1 MTGRSRD
8 DDDAATVAQDGIA
21 PAPAPATASSESET
35 PTRTAMG
42 LPARPRKTK
51 VVLPRGTTIGRYML
65 LEPVGEGGM
74 GVVYRAFDPELDR
87 SVAVKLIRSAEGTDE
102 ARARLLREAQ
112 ALARLSHPNVVGVH
126 DVGAVGDQVF
136 LAMEML
142 DGQTLRDWLKTA
154 TRSWKEIVRAFAD
167 AGRGLAA
174 AHRAGLVHRDFKPSN
189 AFVETSGRVRLLDFG
204 LARAA
209 DTVASQIGLDRGASD
224 DEPSSSGPSTEAP
237 HDAPSRAGGIYAS
250 ITQAGKI
257 AGTPRYMAPEQA
269 ASGTATALSD
279 QYAFCVALCEALYAR
294 KPRPDIAERE
304 LRGPAPRRLRALV
317 ARGLRKDPAERWP
330 TMDVVVAALDRG
342 LVGRWPLAVA
352 TGLLAVVGAAAIAL
366 AARGGGPDAGERC
379 RRVDQRMDTVWTTA
393 SADAIRSQ
401 FAATGRPYAPDAATR
416 VVEGLGRYA
425 TAWRD
430 ARRDACEATWVRGEQ
445 SPDLLDRRM
454 ACLDR
459 RLVSLRGYVG
469 VVSQGGAEIVDRAV
483 GALPTASDLGQ
494 CADAAALLAGDWP
507 ASPESRTQ
515 RAQLEAELE
524 EASTLK
530 FAGRYPEASAAA
542 RAVIERGKALGLMPL
557 VAEATWVLG
566 DIQQVASDPLAA
578 VASLDE
584 AITIAAS
591 AHAPKIMARAAILQ
605 VYVVGDLLGR
615 GDEAIGL
622 ARMARAQTLLV
633 GDPPRFVAAL
643 RNNLGNVYFEK
654 GRYDEALGEYQATI
668 AIELEEFGPEHIDV
682 AWSWGNLGR
691 VLLAQGKFAE
701 AAEKFERAAD
711 IAERALGGQHPVLA
725 PFLGNL
731 ALVRLELG
739 EADLARRHVERSIAI
754 VEAAGGRNRHRVA
767 ELLAVAA
774 DVADLQGRHGDALA
788 ACDEALAID
797 SAILDPEHTAI
808 GRVLRC
814 RGRALVGLGRDRDAV
829 PVLERALAILT
840 ARSQDPLETAAAEAP
855 LARALWASGNRTRAV
870 DLAHKAR
877 AAYAAATGRQRQV
890 DELDRWLAERR

>member
-1 MTGRSRD
+1 MTVRSRD
-8 DDDAATVAQDGIA
+8 DDEATVAQDGIA
-21 PAPAPATASSESET
+21 PPPAPATTSSEIET

-42 LPARPRKTK
+42 LPAAPRKTK
-51 VVLPRGTTIGRYML
+51 VVLPRGSTIGRYML

-87 SVAVKLIRSAEGTDE
+87 SVAVKLIRSAEGTAE

-142 DGQTLRDWLKTA
+142 DGQTLRDWLKTG

-204 LARAA
+204 LARPA
-209 DTVASQIGLDRGASD
+209 DALASQISLDRGSSD
-224 DEPSSSGPSTEAP
+224 DEPSSGPSAEAP
-237 HDAPSRAGGIYAS
+237 LDAPSRVGGIYAS
-250 ITQAGKI
+250 VTQAGKI

-279 QYAFCVALCEALYAR
+279 QYAFCVALCEALYEK
-294 KPRPDIAERE
+294 KPRPNVAERE
-304 LRGPAPRRLRALV
+304 LRGPGPRRLRALV
-317 ARGLRKDPAERWP
+317 ARGLRKDPAERSA
-330 TMDVVVAALDRG
+330 TMDVVVAALDRA
-342 LVGRWPLAVA
+342 LVGRWPLVVA
-352 TGLLAVVGAAAIAL
+352 TGMLALVGTAAIAL
-366 AARGGGPDAGERC
+366 AARGGGPDPGERC
-379 RRVDQRMDTVWTTA
+379 RRVDQRMDAVWTPG

-416 VVEGLGRYA
+416 VVDGLGRYA

-459 RLVSLRGYVG
+459 RLVALRGYVG
-469 VVSQGGAEIVDRAV
+469 VVSQGSAEIVDRAV
-483 GALPTASDLGQ
+483 GALPTASDLAQ
-494 CADAAALLAGDWP
+494 CADAGALLAGDWP
-507 ASPESRTQ
+507 ASPESRAQ
-515 RAQLEAELE
+515 RAQLEAAIE

-542 RAVIERGKALGLMPL
+542 RAVIERARALGLLPL
-557 VAEATWVLG
+557 VAEALWVLG
-566 DIQQVASDPLAA
+566 DVQQVASDPLAA
-578 VASLDE
+578 VTSLDE
-584 AITIAAS
+584 AITVAAS
-591 AHAPKIMARAAILQ
+591 SHTPKIMARAAILQ

-622 ARMARAQTLLV
+622 ARMARAQTMLI

-654 GRYDEALGEYQATI
+654 GRYDEALAEYQATI

-701 AAEKFERAAD
+701 AAGNFQRAAD

-731 ALVRLELG
+731 ALIRLELG

-754 VEAAGGRNRHRVA
+754 LEAAGGRNRHRVA
-767 ELLAVAA
+767 ELLVVAA
-774 DVADLQGRHGDALA
+774 DVADLQGRHADALT

-814 RGRALVGLGRDRDAV
+814 RGRALVGLGRGPGAV
-829 PVLERALAILT
+829 PILERALAILT
-840 ARSQDPLETAAAEAP
+840 RRSQDPLETAGAEAP
-855 LARALWASGNRTRAV
+855 LARALWTSGQRTRAL
-870 DLAHKAR
+870 DLARKAR